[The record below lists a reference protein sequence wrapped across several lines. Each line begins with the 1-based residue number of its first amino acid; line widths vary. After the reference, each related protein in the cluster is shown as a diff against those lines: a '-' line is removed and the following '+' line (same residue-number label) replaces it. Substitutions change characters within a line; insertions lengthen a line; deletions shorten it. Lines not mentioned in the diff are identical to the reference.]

1 MKVKIKMKMETP
13 GNIAV
18 LLQQGQ
24 RQLSLDFTWDKDN
37 GHWISFRIQDF
48 GFWIL
53 HLGLMMLDF
62 WILDKQFEIAV

>member
-37 GHWISFRIQDF
+37 GHWILFRIQDS
-48 GFWIL
+48 GS
-53 HLGLMMLDF
+53 
-62 WILDKQFEIAV
+62 WILDFASWTFDVGLLDFG